1 MNSILFRRTSRELSA
16 THATKVILAS
26 LFALVFVVGIFSTST
41 IQVSAAGPTFHVLPL
56 RGNVNRNVNINGAG
70 WTPLATVTIK
80 FGNTVVAT
88 ETTNSSGGFSGSFKI
103 PEAAAGVHPVT
114 ASDGTNTVMHSFTIV
129 PHLTVKPKKALPNS
143 IITLLGTGFA
153 ASSTV
158 KVTFNGVQVKSFTTN
173 STGGFPANTT
183 FKVPNDAAGPY
194 PVIAKDAK
202 GNMAN
207 ATFTI
212 T

>member
-1 MNSILFRRTSRELSA
+1 MVNSRKMVLA
-16 THATKVILAS
+16 T

-41 IQVSAAGPTFHVLPL
+41 FEASAAAVTFHVLPQ

-70 WTPLATVTIK
+70 WVPLATITVK
-80 FGNTVVAT
+80 FGAKVVAT
-88 ETTNSSGGFSGSFKI
+88 ETADSTGAWSGSFKV
-103 PEAAAGVHPVT
+103 PQATAGAHMVT
-114 ASDGTNTVMHSFTIV
+114 ATDGTNTLSHTFTVV
-129 PHLTVKPKKALPNS
+129 PHLTVKPKKGAVGG
-143 IITLLGTGFA
+143 IINLLGTGFA
-153 ASSTV
+153 PSVTV
-158 KVTFNGVQVKSFTTN
+158 KVTFNGVLVKSLTTN

-183 FKVPNDAAGPY
+183 FKVPNDTPAAY
-194 PVIAKDAK
+194 PVVAKDAK

>member
-1 MNSILFRRTSRELSA
+1 MVLA
-16 THATKVILAS
+16 T

-41 IQVSAAGPTFHVLPL
+41 FEASAASITFHVLPL
-56 RGNVNRNVNINGAG
+56 KGNVNRSVNINGAG
-70 WTPLATVTIK
+70 WVPLATITVK
-80 FGNTVVAT
+80 FGTKVVAVLT
-88 ETTNSSGGFSGSFKI
+88 ADGTGAWSGSFKV
-103 PEAAAGVHPVT
+103 PQATAGAHTIVAT
-114 ASDGTNTVMHSFTIV
+114 DGTNTLSHSFTVV
-129 PHLTVKPKKALPNS
+129 PHLTVKPRKGAVGV
-143 IITLLGTGFA
+143 IINLLGTGFA

-158 KVTFNGVQVKSFTTN
+158 KVTFNGVVVKSLTTN

-183 FKVPNDAAGPY
+183 FKVPNDALATY

-207 ATFTI
+207 SNFTI